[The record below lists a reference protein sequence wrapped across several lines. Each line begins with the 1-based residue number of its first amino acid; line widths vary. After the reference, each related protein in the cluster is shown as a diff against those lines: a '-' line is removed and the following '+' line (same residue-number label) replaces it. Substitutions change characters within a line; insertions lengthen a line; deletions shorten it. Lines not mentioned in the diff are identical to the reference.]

1 MEVKSLT
8 LPTALAE
15 SVGLPALSTVA
26 NLKAKQLKTK
36 EGTHGVD
43 VFCKGETNMFA
54 DSMKV
59 HEARASKVNQ
69 LRLATQVVK
78 MLLKIDDIIA
88 PQEVFAGQQ

>member
-1 MEVKSLT
+1 MDRKIFYVNSNRKMFIVLF
-8 LPTALAE
+8 
-15 SVGLPALSTVA
+15 V
-26 NLKAKQLKTK
+26 
-36 EGTHGVD
+36 
-43 VFCKGETNMFA
+43 GETDMFA

-88 PQEVFAGQQ
+88 PQEVFAGM